1 MAHVATELTVTLQ
14 SNVPGAL
21 AIALEAIAR
30 AGINIDGLAEQEGTV
45 HVLTRDAAATQR
57 ALRAAGVRVRG
68 ESAVVVVDVADR
80 PGMAAGLF
88 RRIADAGLNVDFSY
102 MATGNR
108 LVVGG
113 DDTKKIAKLLG

>member
-1 MAHVATELTVTLQ
+1 MAHVASELTVTLQ

-21 AIALEAIAR
+21 AAALEAVAK
-30 AGINIDGLAEQEGTV
+30 AGINIDGVSEIEGTL

-68 ESAVVVVDVADR
+68 EKAVVVVDVADR
-80 PGMAAGLF
+80 PGVAAELF
-88 RRIADAGLNVDFSY
+88 RRIADAGLNVDFTY

-113 DDTKKIAKLLG
+113 DDPQRIAKLLG